1 MYISNGIDVDA
12 GWKDSLA
19 WSDNGTKWN
28 SIKFDGITVEYRK
41 RQKRSGAL
49 NHSSGHNYSIQL
61 SDEGKDKLRFTL
73 PIANQAGWTNDIA
86 GAQQAVDD
94 ITTWMSVSVDHEDI
108 MIQVLQQIENNTDEI
123 ETILYAIEGNTDE
136 IEGILT
142 QIENNTDQLE
152 GQLDTLIAE
161 VDNKGTTTPISVPL
175 STSSVSLVPAQVNRV
190 EAIITNNSSV
200 DMWISFGSA
209 AAVDKGTVLRKKS
222 IMIVDRTDEE
232 IFGIWVSASVGSA
245 VIQHIF

>member
-41 RQKRSGAL
+41 RKKRSGAL
-49 NHSSGHNYSIQL
+49 NHSSGYNYSIQI

-73 PIANQAGWTNDIA
+73 PISNQAGWTNDVT

-94 ITTWMSVSVDHEDI
+94 ITTWISVGMDKLDS
-108 MIQVLQQIENNTDEI
+108 LIE
-123 ETILYAIEGNTDE
+123 
-136 IEGILT
+136 
-142 QIENNTDQLE
+142 
-152 GQLDTLIAE
+152 E
-161 VDNKGTTTPISVPL
+161 VNNKGATTPITVPL